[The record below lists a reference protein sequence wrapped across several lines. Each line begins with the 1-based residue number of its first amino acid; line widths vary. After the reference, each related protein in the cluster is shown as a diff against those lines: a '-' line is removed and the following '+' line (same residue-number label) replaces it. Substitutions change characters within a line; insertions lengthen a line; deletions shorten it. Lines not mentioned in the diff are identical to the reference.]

1 MFRYRLGGL
10 TVWIVLVGLAE
21 VVRAE
26 PGGAAESAALVER
39 LKADPMAMDLI
50 RKDGDLLERI
60 NRRPTL
66 MQVLREIRND
76 PSVFWYRVGKTLR
89 DPWVIFGFGA
99 QALFLMRFLVQWIAS
114 ERRKRSH
121 IPVAFWY
128 FSLAGGITL
137 FAYAVRRFDP
147 VFALGQGLGCF
158 IYIRNLVLIGRRS
171 AEYRDRLSDR
181 ANGRSGASESP
192 ASADSLAP

>member
-1 MFRYRLGGL
+1 
-10 TVWIVLVGLAE
+10 
-21 VVRAE
+21 
-26 PGGAAESAALVER
+26 
-39 LKADPMAMDLI
+39 
-50 RKDGDLLERI
+50 
-60 NRRPTL
+60 
-66 MQVLREIRND
+66 
-76 PSVFWYRVGKTLR
+76 
-89 DPWVIFGFGA
+89 
-99 QALFLMRFLVQWIAS
+99 MRFLVQWIAS

-128 FSLAGGITL
+128 FSLAGGVTL

-181 ANGRSGASESP
+181 ADRAANGRPAPPESP